1 MLASVEECL
10 VPADSHTDTRW
21 SMTNLAL
28 TYPKPRTMEGGGGVA
43 GASDGGR
50 HEGAGTG
57 APKHAESMANL
68 ASTYRNQGRRKEA
81 EGLEVQVFVTAVT
94 ECRVG
99 SRNHHFDSEI
109 EGLFVFN
116 PWLSEQALSG
126 QAC

>member
-1 MLASVEECL
+1 
-10 VPADSHTDTRW
+10 
-21 SMTNLAL
+21 
-28 TYPKPRTMEGGGGVA
+28 MEGGGGVA

-94 ECRVG
+94 EGRVG

-109 EGLFVFN
+109 GPWTVYKLVFCRS
-116 PWLSEQALSG
+116 LSNKAFKHSTLCFAPNTAMKGEKSI
-126 QAC
+126 